1 MSSNAISAQ
10 GSTLQIATG
19 TGGAKTITAI
29 TQGNPCI
36 VTSAAHGLARG
47 DRVTFAAIAGMTNL
61 NGLTQTVEYVTSN
74 TFALYGVDS
83 SAFGAY
89 TSGGTATPVTFTAV
103 SEVVSFSGFDGQAS
117 EIDVSDLNSVAKE
130 FKLGLVDSGGFT
142 FTMNT
147 LLSDAGQTAV
157 RTSRDT
163 STSRQ
168 FKLTLPSGTPSVA
181 TFTAFAKQVPVTGG
195 VDAKVQSNVALRITG
210 AVTWA

>member
-10 GSTLQIATG
+10 GTTLQIATG

-29 TQGNPCI
+29 SQGNPCI
-36 VTSAAHGLARG
+36 VTSTAHGLAKG
-47 DRVTFAAIAGMTNL
+47 DRVTFAGIVGMTQL
-61 NGLTQTVEYVTSN
+61 NGVTASVEYITAN

-83 SAFGAY
+83 SAYSAY
-89 TSGGTATPVTFTAV
+89 TSGGTATPVTFTPVA
-103 SEVVSFSGFDGQAS
+103 EVVSFSGFDGQAS
-117 EIDVSDLNSVAKE
+117 EIDVSDLNSTAKE
-130 FKLGLVDSGGFT
+130 FKLGLVDSGGFS
-142 FTMNT
+142 FTVNT

-168 FKLTLPSGTPSVA
+168 YKLTLPSGTPSVA
-181 TFTAFAKQVPVTGG
+181 TFTAFAKQVPVAGG

-210 AVTWA
+210 PVTWA